1 MQLFSADGNHLLVKD
16 PNGALQHMAIGG
28 APAPVKGVESWDD
41 LLEWSPDLKS
51 VTTADNRNIPVVV
64 WRVNLGAGARTK
76 ISELTP
82 RNPSG
87 MLSATLQAFRD
98 NGGQ

>member
-64 WRVNLGAGARTK
+64 WRVNLETGAHKDLRAD
-76 ISELTP
+76 TP
-82 RNPSG
+82 
-87 MLSATLQAFRD
+87 
-98 NGGQ
+98 